1 MNKKDKE
8 EIKRENIVRKHKI
21 AMQNRIL
28 KRTTGVA
35 TKMPEKGLFAGKII
49 NLFVEN
55 LSLFSLADNNYQ
67 KKLNFISNDDIINY
81 FNFCEKI
88 KKDDFYEI
96 MNIEQGKHH
105 SNILYNLKQV
115 INETYN
121 DLFTTSYNQQKNQL
135 DQKLRSNL
143 LNAIDR
149 IYLNIKLF
157 KKKDKYQI
165 LINNMKQ
172 LEKKLKKNSLKYNN
186 NINVNIILEEKEKFK
201 RKILKELTPS
211 QQ

>member
-1 MNKKDKE
+1 
-8 EIKRENIVRKHKI
+8 
-21 AMQNRIL
+21 
-28 KRTTGVA
+28 
-35 TKMPEKGLFAGKII
+35 
-49 NLFVEN
+49 
-55 LSLFSLADNNYQ
+55 
-67 KKLNFISNDDIINY
+67 
-81 FNFCEKI
+81 
-88 KKDDFYEI
+88 

-121 DLFTTSYNQQKNQL
+121 DLFITSYNQQKNQL

-157 KKKDKYQI
+157 KKKEKYQI

-172 LEKKLKKNSLKYNN
+172 LEKKIKKNSLKYNN

-201 RKILKELTPS
+201 RKILKELT

>member
-35 TKMPEKGLFAGKII
+35 TKMPEKGLFTGKII

-121 DLFTTSYNQQKNQL
+121 DLFTTSYNQQKHQL
-135 DQKLRSNL
+135 DQKLRS
-143 LNAIDR
+143 
-149 IYLNIKLF
+149 IKF
-157 KKKDKYQI
+157 IKCY
-165 LINNMKQ
+165 
-172 LEKKLKKNSLKYNN
+172 
-186 NINVNIILEEKEKFK
+186 
-201 RKILKELTPS
+201 R
-211 QQ
+211 

>member
-1 MNKKDKE
+1 
-8 EIKRENIVRKHKI
+8 
-21 AMQNRIL
+21 
-28 KRTTGVA
+28 
-35 TKMPEKGLFAGKII
+35 
-49 NLFVEN
+49 
-55 LSLFSLADNNYQ
+55 
-67 KKLNFISNDDIINY
+67 
-81 FNFCEKI
+81 
-88 KKDDFYEI
+88 

-121 DLFTTSYNQQKNQL
+121 DLFITSYDQQKNQL

-157 KKKDKYQI
+157 KKKGKYQI

-186 NINVNIILEEKEKFK
+186 NINVNIILDEKEKFK
-201 RKILKELTPS
+201 RKILKELTPTIKFAKS
-211 QQ
+211 KFLLIQEGRELLINNLII